1 MSPRHNGSI
10 FEILNKN
17 IQMKNFLS
25 LLTGVLAG
33 AAIGVLLAP
42 ESGDKTREKLKKYG
56 KELQTDLDARI
67 EEGREKVSELRD
79 LGEERMAEF
88 RENTEQFLEE
98 TAKKVNSSVG

>member
-1 MSPRHNGSI
+1 
-10 FEILNKN
+10 
-17 IQMKNFLS
+17 MKNFLS

>member
-1 MSPRHNGSI
+1 
-10 FEILNKN
+10 
-17 IQMKNFLS
+17 MKNFLS

-42 ESGDKTREKLKKYG
+42 ESGEETRKKLKKYG

-67 EEGREKVSELRD
+67 EEGREKVGELKD
-79 LGEERMAEF
+79 LGEERLAEF

>member
-1 MSPRHNGSI
+1 
-10 FEILNKN
+10 
-17 IQMKNFLS
+17 MKNFLS

-42 ESGDKTREKLKKYG
+42 ESGDKTRAKLKKYG
-56 KELQTDLDARI
+56 KELQNDLDARI
-67 EEGREKVSELRD
+67 EEGREKVDELRE
-79 LGEERMAEF
+79 LGEERFAEF